1 MDRIHFDSLARTLA
15 RRLDRRATLAA
26 ALGLAAGASLA
37 GAGVASAATC
47 RDGGHT
53 CRRDDQC
60 CSGACQVGRD
70 VPIQRRNRCACAEG
84 QTTCGARCVDTASDP
99 RNCGACGNR
108 CSHGVACIDGACID
122 LRPCIAS
129 GAELCVVTAEGAVVG
144 DAGECLVELA
154 RDSCSATSDCVS
166 VFADILEQYPE
177 LATLF
182 EDGDYQTL
190 CLSALA
196 VDGEAIF
203 RVDGM
208 CIAYVPTDLCLAR

>member
-1 MDRIHFDSLARTLA
+1 MDRIRFDSLARTLA

-122 LRPCIAS
+122 GRACIGSDAMLCFVS
-129 GAELCVVTAEGAVVG
+129 VEGDIVESSPICAVEIPAERCTATSACVDPLAAYLDEFPISDGPFGPEDVQPLCLLTATIYGAPIAEL
-144 DAGECLVELA
+144 
-154 RDSCSATSDCVS
+154 
-166 VFADILEQYPE
+166 
-177 LATLF
+177 
-182 EDGDYQTL
+182 DG
-190 CLSALA
+190 S
-196 VDGEAIF
+196 
-203 RVDGM
+203 
-208 CIAYVPTDLCLAR
+208 CIAYVPLNLCVVS